1 MLSTIMQWIHLS
13 AAVAGIGGM
22 AFLVVILVPS
32 LRQAEPAQRE
42 AVIRAVLM
50 RFRWV
55 TWTVIILLI
64 ASGIYNMSLVWEAPW
79 GIYWKILTLKII
91 LALAVF
97 LIALCLTVPLKSL
110 NWFRARRE
118 KWLAVALGLGMA
130 VILISAYLRRG

>member
-1 MLSTIMQWIHLS
+1 MLTTIMQWIHLS

-22 AFLVVILVPS
+22 AFLVVILFPV
-32 LRQAEPAQRE
+32 LRQTEAAQRE

-55 TWTVIILLI
+55 TWTVIVLFI

-79 GIYWKILTLKII
+79 GIYWKMLTLKIV

-97 LIALCLTVPLKSL
+97 LIALCLTIPLKSL

-118 KWLAVALGLGMA
+118 MWLAIALGLGMA
-130 VILISAYLRRG
+130 VILISAHLRRG

>member
-1 MLSTIMQWIHLS
+1 MLTTIMQWIHLS

-22 AFLVVILVPS
+22 AFLVVILFPA
-32 LRQAEPAQRE
+32 LRQTEAAQRE
-42 AVIRAVLM
+42 AVIRSVLM

-55 TWTVIILLI
+55 TWTVIVLLI

-79 GIYWKILTLKII
+79 GIYWKMLTLKIV

-97 LIALCLTVPLKSL
+97 LIALCLTIPLKSL

-118 KWLAVALGLGMA
+118 MWLAIALGLGMA
-130 VILISAYLRRG
+130 VILISAHLRRG